1 MRQASA
7 LLGVLLAIGTC
18 SPEARANPR
27 PPEAEPEDEGGQAGF
42 LSADRVF
49 DEHLP
54 RSFADWE
61 VYLDDVPVRRKS
73 GRGLWIGYSARRQVF
88 VVPIDPSFV
97 SFVVVGATV
106 DVRGTLRETPAAP
119 QAAREFGLD
128 RTSTRMIAREPLYI
142 DAWSISYM

>member
-1 MRQASA
+1 MTQASA
-7 LLGVLLAIGTC
+7 LLGVLLAIGTS

-27 PPEAEPEDEGGQAGF
+27 TPEVDPAGEGKAGF
-42 LSADRVF
+42 LSADQVF
-49 DEHLP
+49 AEDLP

-73 GRGLWIGYSARRQVF
+73 GRGVWIGYSNRRQVF
-88 VVPIDPSFV
+88 VVPANPSFV

-119 QAAREFGLD
+119 QAARDFGLD
-128 RTSTRMIAREPLYI
+128 RTSTKMIAREPLYI

>member
-1 MRQASA
+1 MTEAPA
-7 LLGVLLAIGTC
+7 LLGVLLAIGIC
-18 SPEARANPR
+18 ASEARGDSPA
-27 PPEAEPEDEGGQAGF
+27 PEAEPEDEGGKAGF
-42 LSADRVF
+42 LSADQVF
-49 DEHLP
+49 DKDLP

-61 VYLDDVPVRRKS
+61 VDLDDVPVRRKS

-128 RTSTRMIAREPLYI
+128 RTSTKMIAREPLYI